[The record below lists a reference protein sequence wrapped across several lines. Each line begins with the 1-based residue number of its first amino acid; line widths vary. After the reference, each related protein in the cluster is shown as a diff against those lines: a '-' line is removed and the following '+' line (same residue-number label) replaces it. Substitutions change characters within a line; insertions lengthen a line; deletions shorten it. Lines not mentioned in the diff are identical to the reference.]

1 MPSQPL
7 SIPARVSPLRG
18 PRSDR
23 LDSACDA
30 ACAAEYV
37 RMSTDHQQYSIANQ
51 REAIARYAEQRG
63 LRVVRTYT
71 DEGRSGLSLE
81 GRKGLGALLDDVT
94 SGRADYATVLV
105 YDISRW
111 GRFQDC
117 DESACYEFLCR
128 RAGIAVEYCM
138 EPFTNDGTAMSSVVK
153 ALKRVMAGEY
163 SRELSV
169 KVYAGKCR
177 LIREGYRQG
186 GIAGYGL
193 RRMVVDA
200 NGHPGAVLKDG
211 QHKYLQ
217 TDRIVLVPGPQK
229 EIQTVRWIF
238 RQVAH
243 KGAKP
248 TWIARSLNER
258 GVPSR
263 RKVEWTDQNV
273 RGILQNEKYIGNLV
287 FNKVSVKLKG
297 PTVRNAPDRWV
308 RTDGAFAGIVDP
320 ELFWEAH
327 RIMATW
333 PWRISNTI
341 ALQLLKDLYHR
352 HGTLSAALIN
362 QTAGMP
368 GSVFY
373 EHRFGGLIHAYTLV
387 GFAPGRNYGYI
398 QGYSKRRRLLDEL
411 RRQVTEGIEARGAAL
426 EPESKVVRVIDG
438 RLRLAVLLGLP
449 RVLRGQSVWRC
460 QMHVTSPVHWA
471 LVARLC
477 FQTDDIQDYCLVE
490 SPAGII
496 ELGVQ
501 YRKLRVRHEGWT
513 LDHALDF
520 LVEQSTREGRVPAIT
535 NSPGADA

>member
-1 MPSQPL
+1 MPSQSL
-7 SIPARVSPLRG
+7 SIPARVSSPRA
-18 PRSDR
+18 PRSAHQSTATDTTR
-23 LDSACDA
+23 AV
-30 ACAAEYV
+30 EYV

-63 LRVVRTYT
+63 LSVIRTYT
-71 DEGRSGLSLE
+71 DEGRSGLNLE

-94 SGRADYATVLV
+94 SGRADYTTVLV

-138 EPFTNDGTAMSSVVK
+138 EPFSNDGSAMASVVK

-200 NGHPGAVLKDG
+200 KGHPGAVLTDG

-217 TDRIVLVPGPQK
+217 TDRIVLVPGPKK
-229 EIQTVRWIF
+229 EVQTVRWIF
-238 RQVAH
+238 KQVAH

-297 PTVRNAPDRWV
+297 PTVRNEPDRWV

-327 RIMATW
+327 RVMATW
-333 PWRISNTI
+333 PQRITNATAI
-341 ALQLLKDLYHR
+341 AMLKDVYER
-352 HGTLSAALIN
+352 HGTLSAVLIN

-373 EHRFGGLIHAYTLV
+373 EHRFGGLIQAYALV
-387 GFAPGRNYGYI
+387 GFTPGRDYGFI
-398 QGYSKRRRLLDEL
+398 QGYSKRRRVLDDL
-411 RRQVTEGIEARGAAL
+411 RRQVTEGLEARGAAV

-438 RLRLAVLLGLP
+438 QLRLAVLLGLP
-449 RVLRGQSVWRC
+449 RVLRGQSTWRS
-460 QMHVTSPVHWA
+460 QIHVKPQVDWA
-471 LVARLC
+471 LIARLC
-477 FQTDDIQDYCLVE
+477 AKTDDIEDYCLVE
-490 SPAGII
+490 SPGAVI
-496 ELGVQ
+496 ELGLRH
-501 YRKLRVRHEGWT
+501 RKLRVHQEGCR
-513 LDHALDF
+513 LDQALDF
-520 LVEQSTREGRVPAIT
+520 LVKRDDLAGS
-535 NSPGADA
+535 SSS